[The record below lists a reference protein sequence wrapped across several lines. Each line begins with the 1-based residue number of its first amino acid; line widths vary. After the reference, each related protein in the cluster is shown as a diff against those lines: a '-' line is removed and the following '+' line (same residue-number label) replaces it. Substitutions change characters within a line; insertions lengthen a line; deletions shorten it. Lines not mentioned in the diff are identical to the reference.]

1 MKKLLRIFLLTIGIS
16 LCGHNIYAQ
25 KDTSGQEQKK
35 DSINHKNDSLNAV
48 ILKKYNEKQEEI
60 NQYRIADSVT
70 KANLESQINSL
81 KLSDSSKKTELQK
94 QLNDLKNKEV
104 IRLAEKKEEIDSLR
118 HTAKGYPVMGFFSDT
133 LFYIYNNSG
142 SFSAEDRAAAIIN
155 RIKTLSGNYKFA
167 PDSIKILPSE
177 TATNLT
183 YGDNIIMS
191 ISDNDALWHNTNRND
206 LAEYYKKII
215 GNEIVKYKSAT
226 SLKTLAKEIALALLV
241 IAIIIILIK
250 YISKL
255 FRWTRIKIWAQKGK
269 LIKGIKIKNYT
280 LFDAGSEVDVLLNVN
295 KVLKWVL
302 IILVIYLALP
312 ILFGIFPWTQNFA
325 GTLFGYILDPLKKIA
340 NAFWN
345 FLPNL
350 ITIIVVVF
358 VFRYVFRGLNYL
370 KNEIKNE
377 QLKIPGFFPDWANPT
392 YQIIRVLIFAF
403 MIVVIY
409 PYLPGSGSQ
418 VFKGVTVFLGF
429 LFTFGSAG
437 SLSNIISGLLLTYMR
452 LFKIGDRVK
461 IGDVTGDVIEKSLLV
476 TRIRTIKNEIVSIP
490 NSTIMSSHTIN
501 YSSDCPGL
509 GLILHATAT
518 IGYDVPWRDMHQ
530 AMIDAALKTE
540 YVLHDPKPFVLQT
553 GLEDFYVSYQ
563 INAYIREAN
572 KQADIYSELYQNIQD
587 VCNERGIEIM
597 SPHYKASRDGNATT
611 IPENYLPKD
620 YKAPGFN
627 VNLKNEDHKSSEL

>member
-1 MKKLLRIFLLTIGIS
+1 MKKILRVFLVGIAIC
-16 LCGHNIYAQ
+16 LCVQNIYAQ
-25 KDTSGQEQKK
+25 KDTAGQSLRN
-35 DSINHKNDSLNAV
+35 DSVNQKNDSLNVA
-48 ILKKYNEKQEEI
+48 ILQQYNIKQ
-60 NQYRIADSVT
+60 NQIEQLHISDSIT
-70 KANLESQINSL
+70 KANLEAQINSL
-81 KLSDSSKKTELQK
+81 KSTDNIKKAELQK
-94 QLNDLKNKEV
+94 QLEDLKNNEAN
-104 IRLAEKKEEIDSLR
+104 RLEERKNQIDSLR
-118 HTAKGYPVMGFFSDT
+118 LTARGYPVLGFFNDT
-133 LFYIYNNSG
+133 LFYVYNNSG
-142 SFSAEDRAAAIIN
+142 SFSPEDRANAIIG
-155 RIKTLSGNYKFA
+155 RIKTLPDNYKFA
-167 PDSIKILPSE
+167 PDSIKIIPSE
-177 TATNLT
+177 TSTNLAF
-183 YGDNIIMS
+183 GDNIIMS
-191 ISDNDALWHNTNRND
+191 ISDNDALWNNTTRSEMAKN
-206 LAEYYKKII
+206 YQQII
-215 GNEIVKYKSAT
+215 GNEVMKYKSAT

-241 IAIIIILIK
+241 IAVTFFLIK
-250 YISKL
+250 YLSKL
-255 FRWTRIKIWAQKGK
+255 FRWASVKLWLQKGK
-269 LIKGIKIKNYT
+269 RIKGVQIKNYT
-280 LFDAGSEVDVLLNVN
+280 LFDADSEIRALLNVSN
-295 KVLKWVL
+295 VVKWLL

-312 ILFGIFPWTQNFA
+312 ILFGIFPWTKNFA
-325 GTLFGYILDPLKKIA
+325 ATLFGYILDPLKKIA
-340 NAFWN
+340 ISFWH

-350 ITIIVVVF
+350 ITIIVIVF
-358 VFRYVFRGLNYL
+358 VFRYVFKAIKYL
-370 KNEIKNE
+370 KNEIKSGE
-377 QLKIPGFFPDWANPT
+377 LKIPGFFPDWANPT

-418 VFKGVTVFLGF
+418 VFKGVSVFLGF

-461 IGDVTGDVIEKSLLV
+461 IGDITGDVIEKSLLV

-540 YVLHDPKPFVLQT
+540 YVLQDPKPFVLQT

-572 KQADIYSELYQNIQD
+572 KQTDIYSELFQNIQD

-611 IPENYLPKD
+611 IPGSYLPKD

-627 VNLKNEDHKSSEL
+627 VNLKNEDQ

>member
-1 MKKLLRIFLLTIGIS
+1 MKKLFVPFLLTIVIC
-16 LCGHNIYAQ
+16 LCGQNIYAQ
-25 KDTSGQEQKK
+25 KDTSGQFREK
-35 DSINHKNDSLNAV
+35 DSINQKNDSLNAA
-48 ILKKYNEKQEEI
+48 ILQQYNKKQNEIEQLH
-60 NQYRIADSVT
+60 IADSIT
-70 KANLESQINSL
+70 KANLEAQINSL
-81 KLSDSSKKTELQK
+81 KSSDNTKKAELQK
-94 QLNDLKNKEV
+94 QLEDLKNNEA
-104 IRLAEKKEEIDSLR
+104 IRFAQRKKEIDSLR
-118 HTAKGYPVMGFFSDT
+118 LTAKGYPVLGFFNDT
-133 LFYIYNNSG
+133 LFYVYNNSG
-142 SFSAEDRAAAIIN
+142 SFSAEDRANAINN
-155 RIKTLSGNYKFA
+155 RIKTLPDNYKFT
-167 PDSIKILPSE
+167 PDSIKIIPSE
-177 TATNLT
+177 TATNLAFD
-183 YGDNIIMS
+183 DNIIMS
-191 ISDNDALWHNTNRND
+191 ISDNDAIWNNTTRSKMAKN
-206 LAEYYKKII
+206 YQQII
-215 GNEIVKYKSAT
+215 GDEVMKYKSAT

-241 IAIIIILIK
+241 IAITFFIIK

-255 FRWTRIKIWAQKGK
+255 FRWARVKIWQQKGK
-269 LIKGIKIKNYT
+269 LIRGVQIKNYT
-280 LFDAGSEVDVLLNVN
+280 LFDADSEIRVLLSVSN
-295 KVLKWVL
+295 VLKWLL
-302 IILVIYLALP
+302 IILAIYLALP
-312 ILFGIFPWTQNFA
+312 ILFGIFPWTKNFA
-325 GTLFGYILDPLKKIA
+325 DTLFGYILNPIKKIA
-340 NAFWN
+340 ISFWN

-350 ITIIVVVF
+350 ITIIVIVF
-358 VFRYVFRGLNYL
+358 VFRYVFKGIKYL
-370 KNEIKNE
+370 KNEINSGV
-377 QLKIPGFFPDWANPT
+377 LKIPGFFPDWANPT

-409 PYLPGSGSQ
+409 PYLPGSGSP
-418 VFKGVTVFLGF
+418 VFKGVSVFLGF

-461 IGDVTGDVIEKSLLV
+461 IGDITGDVIEKSLLV

-509 GLILHATAT
+509 GLILYATAT

-563 INAYIREAN
+563 VNAYIREAN

-597 SPHYKASRDGNATT
+597 SPHYKATRDGNATT

-627 VNLKNEDHKSSEL
+627 VNLKNEDHKSSET